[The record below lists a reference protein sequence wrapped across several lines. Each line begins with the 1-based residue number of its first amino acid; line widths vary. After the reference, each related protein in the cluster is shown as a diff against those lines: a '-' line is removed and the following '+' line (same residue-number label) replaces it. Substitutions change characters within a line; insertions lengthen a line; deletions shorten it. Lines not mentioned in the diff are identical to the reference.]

1 MIEDKFRE
9 VKRKRVKRR
18 KSERKTT
25 LFNVEE
31 LAKICL
37 PKTEKAWIK
46 KTAEGK
52 KKYWK
57 VYQEGNKHIFMWQ
70 LF

>member
-18 KSERKTT
+18 KSVRKKTRKTT
-25 LFNVEE
+25 SFNVEE

-37 PKTEKAWIK
+37 PKTEK
-46 KTAEGK
+46 
-52 KKYWK
+52 
-57 VYQEGNKHIFMWQ
+57 
-70 LF
+70 